1 MAQDLEARDARFAAE
16 FAGDVTVEKIASV
29 YAEAFLNAAEKTGQV
44 EELVAELRAIEEEV
58 LKPFPRFAELLGS
71 GIINHE
77 EKLEI
82 LNRVFEARVSPLVM
96 NFLRVL
102 NRRDRLDILGPI
114 VQAIQ
119 EEWDRRRGLVHL
131 KVITATPLE
140 KDLMERL
147 EGQLRELVGGVPVV
161 QWQVDPGVIGGIVI
175 QVGDKILDASVE
187 TQLRKIRQQIIDRS
201 AHEIQSR
208 RDRFCDPAGD

>member
-114 VQAIQ
+114 VRAIQ
-119 EEWDRRRGLVHL
+119 EEWDR
-131 KVITATPLE
+131 
-140 KDLMERL
+140 
-147 EGQLRELVGGVPVV
+147 
-161 QWQVDPGVIGGIVI
+161 
-175 QVGDKILDASVE
+175 
-187 TQLRKIRQQIIDRS
+187 
-201 AHEIQSR
+201 
-208 RDRFCDPAGD
+208 